1 MIKPRIL
8 ILGAGFGGVYVAKK
22 LESYATKGE
31 IELTI
36 VNRTNYFL
44 FTPLL
49 HEVATGGLNPR
60 SVAEPLREVFK
71 GTGVHIV
78 QGSVDFI
85 DLDKKSVGIKANS
98 HSCEMDY
105 DYLVIAT
112 GAESNYYGIPG
123 ADKLTFPLK
132 DLSDAARIRN
142 RIIDVFEHA
151 MLIDDRE
158 QRVKELSFAVVG
170 GGPTGV
176 ETAAELSEFISGMIK
191 RYYHDTECL
200 PEDAGSCH
208 PEEPAITLIHTGKE
222 LLEQFKPSLR
232 NAAERR
238 LMHNGVVLQMS
249 SVVTAVT
256 KEGLTL
262 ANNMTVQANTVIWA
276 AGVKPAIPHFEGT
289 APAQYAG
296 RLAVDE
302 FFRLKGN
309 DRAFALGDVASYI
322 DSDNPNAGP
331 KGPTPLPM
339 LAQVAEAQSKVVAY
353 NLVAL
358 IKEKKLKQFHY
369 HSKGAMV
376 SVGEWFAVGEIYSF
390 DIAGRITWWLW
401 RTVYLFKFASWQKRF
416 RIAFEWTV
424 QMFYPRDI
432 TKIM

>member
-8 ILGAGFGGVYVAKK
+8 ILGAGFGGMYVAKK
-22 LESYATKGE
+22 LQPYAEKGE

-60 SVAEPLREVFK
+60 SVAEPLREVFRGSK
-71 GTGVHIV
+71 VHII
-78 QGSVDFI
+78 QGTVDFI
-85 DLDKKSVGIKANS
+85 NLDAKMVGLKANE
-98 HSCEMDY
+98 HACEMEY

-123 ADKLTFPLK
+123 ADKLTYPLK

-142 RIIDVFEHA
+142 RVIDVFEHA
-151 MLIDDRE
+151 MLLNTRE
-158 QRVKELSFAVVG
+158 ERMKELSFAVVG

-176 ETAAELSEFISGMIK
+176 ETAAELSEFIAGMVK
-191 RYYHDTECL
+191 RYYHDTECQ
-200 PEDAGSCH
+200 PGDVGSCH
-208 PEEPAITLIHTGKE
+208 PEEPTITLIHTGKE

-232 NAAERR
+232 QAAARR
-238 LMHNGVVLQMS
+238 LMHNGVVLQLN

-256 KEGLTL
+256 KDGLML
-262 ANNMTVQANTVIWA
+262 ANDMTVQANTIVWA
-276 AGVKPAIPHFEGT
+276 AGVKPSIPHFEDAT
-289 APAQYAG
+289 PATYAG

-302 FFRLKGN
+302 FFKIKGQE
-309 DRAFALGDVASYI
+309 RVFAMGDVAAYI
-322 DSDNPNAGP
+322 DSDNPNVGP
-331 KGPTPLPM
+331 KGPTPVPM
-339 LAQVAEAQSKVVAY
+339 LAQVAEAQSKTVAY
-353 NLVAL
+353 NLIAA
-358 IKEKKLKQFHY
+358 IKDKKLKQFHY
-369 HSKGAMV
+369 HSKGSMV
-376 SVGEWFAVGEIYSF
+376 SVGQWFAIGEIFSF
-390 DIAGRITWWLW
+390 DLAGRFTWWLW

-424 QMFYPRDI
+424 QMLYPRDI